1 MLFRHAARPAVGAGL
16 LLAVLLPLLLLAP
29 PAHAGPE
36 SSRATKM
43 DNELRVE
50 LALHVQHREQA
61 LTALFGLAARH
72 AADRGLRADRLAA
85 LGYTGDVSH
94 LDYVLPVR
102 DYDLS
107 AGFGQTGPLW
117 ESVHTGL
124 DFAAP
129 AGTRLVAVADGTI
142 TEVAYAGPYG
152 IRTVL
157 TLEDGTEIWYNHLL
171 TPLVYE
177 GQAIMIGEPL
187 GLVGSTGNSTG
198 PHLHL
203 EVRPDGGAPVDPAT
217 WLAGHG
223 MAP

>member
-1 MLFRHAARPAVGAGL
+1 MLYRSAVRPAGAALALATL
-16 LLAVLLPLLLLAP
+16 LSLLLLAAP
-29 PAHAGPE
+29 SHAGRE

-43 DNELRVE
+43 DRELHVE
-50 LALHVQHREQA
+50 LALHVQHREQV

-72 AADRGLRADRLAA
+72 AADQGLRADRLRA
-85 LGYTGDVSH
+85 LGYTGDVAG
-94 LDYVLPVR
+94 LEYVLPLR

-117 ESVHTGL
+117 ESIHTGL

-129 AGTRLVAVADGTI
+129 TGTELVAVADGTI

-157 TLEDGTEIWYNHLL
+157 TLEDGTEIWYSHLL

-177 GQAIMIGEPL
+177 GQAILIGEPL

-203 EVRPDGGAPVDPAT
+203 EVRPDAGAPIDPAT